1 MLQALDYSVTLDTSK
16 ETEEGEGC
24 IKFFGVHEAA
34 DGNNH
39 PVTIMVNE
47 DNKETADLMADLL
60 QYSIDEDDL
69 VTVGVTGKAC
79 PEISAALIEVPG
91 KTQNGKDLPDTEETC
106 AQCKMLIIDA
116 QTVRQKDPD
125 EPVSSTVVAIGI
137 GKVNDYLPR
146 NKDGEN
152 GSVKVP
158 DNYMVCDELH
168 LCIPAMSELNETVD
182 PMKIRA
188 GEGLPVGKFF
198 EPATEENMP
207 SAFPSGYVC
216 VTGLLEFGEGGFYN
230 SRGNAVAYSR
240 LRLVATDVIPLGIA
254 PNGKAEGKRQVQ
266 MLSQRKKVVRFG
278 DKSEDKAPKKRRSLS
293 ELKY

>member
-1 MLQALDYSVTLDTSK
+1 MLQALDYSVTLDAEK
-16 ETEEGEGC
+16 EPEECDGC
-24 IKFFGVHEAA
+24 TKFFGVHEAA

-39 PVTIMVNE
+39 PVTVKVA
-47 DNKETADLMADLL
+47 DGNKETHDLLTDLL
-60 QYSIDEDDL
+60 QYSIDENDL

-91 KTQNGKDLPDTEETC
+91 KSQNGKELPDTEEVC

-116 QTVRQKDPD
+116 QTIRQKDPD
-125 EPVSSTVVAIGI
+125 EPVSSSVVAVGI

-146 NKDGEN
+146 NKDGETEIP
-152 GSVKVP
+152 S
-158 DNYMVCDELH
+158 NYMVCDELH

-230 SRGNAVAYSR
+230 NRGNAVAYSR
-240 LRLVATDVIPLGIA
+240 LRLVATDVVPLGIA

-293 ELKY
+293 ELRY